1 MKLDEQILITT
12 DIRSKSQLILE
23 KKNIQLNKNVDLAPV
38 ETILLFKKSF
48 EKFLKIGFIIMFLVC
63 SNSFKRQPNF

>member
-12 DIRSKSQLILE
+12 DIRSKSQLVLE

-48 EKFLKIGFIIMFLVC
+48 E
-63 SNSFKRQPNF
+63 NSIYNNVLSLFKLI

>member
-48 EKFLKIGFIIMFLVC
+48 EKFLKIVFIIMFLVC
-63 SNSFKRQPNF
+63 SNSFSKTA

>member
-12 DIRSKSQLILE
+12 DIRSESQLTLGE
-23 KKNIQLNKNVDLAPV
+23 KKKTINKNVDLAPV
-38 ETILLFKKSF
+38 ETILLFEKSF
-48 EKFLKIGFIIMFLVC
+48 QKLLKIVFIIMFLVC